1 MGKLGS
7 AIYRFDT
14 SKILVGFFAVIVL
27 AILAQLW
34 WSVEQD
40 KQQTLAAERVNGL
53 VASRI
58 LEEHAAQTLQD
69 GVQKLD
75 TVAQAIIGLKKNDAA
90 IPQILKDYDLQDNRF
105 IKALQYVDLS
115 GMSWITSPDYPAHR
129 ANVSDRQYVQFLLD
143 HPEHTQP
150 VIGHPYQSN
159 YDSQLVLPLARN
171 IYDLDNKPIGIIST
185 DIRLSYFANVYARV
199 AQQSNAMVSL
209 IANEGFVIVRS
220 PFEARYVDRDIS
232 GATVIKKLSQLPT
245 EGDFE
250 DANLLDDEFA
260 RLYTYRKI
268 SGFPLTVI
276 YGRDF
281 DSILTLWTSRMEKRV
296 VFTASVLIL
305 FCLMAWILRSH
316 IKKLRQSEISLR
328 NSEFKFFEIFQRSP
342 APLSI
347 MDFDLK
353 RVEAVND
360 AMLKLIGYS
369 KEEALG
375 LLRNYKEKLWVD
387 DASRREFVRLLR
399 TENQVD
405 GFEAL
410 LRRGDGKIINTLFS
424 ARLYETGA
432 GSKNMYILSQIDV
445 TQQREIEQQI
455 RELNAELEQRVSS
468 RTHKLE
474 LSNAELADA
483 LSSLKKM
490 QSELIRSEKLASLGS
505 LVAGIAHELNTPIGN
520 AVTIASTIQDES
532 KRLQSEV
539 LGGKLRR
546 GSFDNFLGQI
556 EYGSDVLLRSL
567 TRAADLIRGFKNVA
581 VDQTSDMRRLFDLK
595 QILEEIIL
603 TNAPLYRK
611 TGFSV
616 ESDLEAGIVLDSF
629 PGAVGQIVT
638 NLISNS
644 VAHGFDGRINGKMH
658 VATRRTPDGQVK
670 LSFTDD
676 GIGITAS
683 DLKRVFDP
691 FFTTKLGQGGS
702 GLGMNIVYNLVTDI
716 LGGTINI
723 ASDIGHG
730 TTITIISPLVAPSPL
745 IALNLQAQLKL

>member
-1 MGKLGS
+1 MGKLDP
-7 AIYRFDT
+7 AIHRFDT
-14 SKILVGFFAVIVL
+14 SKILGGFFVVIVV

-40 KQQTLAAERVNGL
+40 KLQTLAAESVNGL

-75 TVAQAIIGLKKNDAA
+75 NVAQAIIALKKNDAA

-115 GMSWITSPDYPAHR
+115 GVSWVTSPDYPAHR
-129 ANVSDRQYVQFLLD
+129 ANVKDRQYVRFLLE

-171 IYDLDNKPIGIIST
+171 IYDLENKPIGVIST

-209 IANEGFVIVRS
+209 IADEGFVIVRS

-232 GATVIKKLSQLPT
+232 SAAVIKQFPTLPI
-245 EGDFE
+245 EGTFE
-250 DANLLDDEFA
+250 DANLLDDEFS

-281 DSILTLWTSRMEKRV
+281 DSILALWASRMERRV
-296 VFTASVLIL
+296 VFTVTVLAL

-347 MDFDLK
+347 MNFELT

-375 LLRNYKEKLWVD
+375 VLRNYKQKLWVD
-387 DASRREFVRLLR
+387 DARRREFVDILHA
-399 TENQVD
+399 EHQVD

-410 LRRGDGKIINTLFS
+410 LRRGDGKVINTLFS
-424 ARLYETGA
+424 ARLYDIGLD
-432 GSKNMYILSQIDV
+432 SKSMYILSQIDV

-455 RELNAELEQRVSS
+455 RELNAELERRVSS

-474 LSNAELADA
+474 QSNAELADA
-483 LSSLKKM
+483 LASLKKM

-539 LGGKLRR
+539 FSGKLRR
-546 GSFDNFLGQI
+546 GSFDNFLNQI
-556 EYGSDVLLRSL
+556 EFGSDVLLRSL

-581 VDQTSDMRRLFDLK
+581 VDQTSDMRRVFDLS
-595 QILEEIIL
+595 QMLEEIIL

-611 TGFSV
+611 TGFLIK
-616 ESDLEAGIVLDSF
+616 SDLEAGIVLDSF
-629 PGAVGQIVT
+629 PGAVGQIIT
-638 NLISNS
+638 NLIGNS
-644 VAHGFDGRINGKMH
+644 VAHGFDGRSEGTMQITTLR
-658 VATRRTPDGQVK
+658 APDEKVQ
-670 LSFTDD
+670 LRFDDD
-676 GIGITAS
+676 GIGIS
-683 DLKRVFDP
+683 EGDLKRVFDP

-716 LGGTINI
+716 LGGSISIT
-723 ASDIGHG
+723 SEVGHG
-730 TTITIISPLVAPSPL
+730 TSITIIFPIVAPTPHMAM
-745 IALNLQAQLKL
+745 I

>member
-1 MGKLGS
+1 MGKLGK
-7 AIYRFDT
+7 AIHRFDT
-14 SKILVGFFAVIVL
+14 SKILVGFFAVIAV

-40 KQQTLAAERVNGL
+40 KQQTLAAERVHGL

-75 TVAQAIIGLKKNDAA
+75 TVAHAIITSKKNNVA
-90 IPQILKDYDLQDNRF
+90 IPQILNDYDLQDNRF

-115 GMSWITSPDYPAHR
+115 GVSWVTSHDYPAHR
-129 ANVSDRQYVQFLLD
+129 TNVKDRQYVRFLLD

-150 VIGHPYQSN
+150 VVGHPYQSN

-171 IYDLDNKPIGIIST
+171 IYDLENKPIGIIST

-199 AQQSNAMVSL
+199 AQKSNAMVSL
-209 IANEGFVIVRS
+209 IADEGFVIVRS
-220 PFEARYVDRDIS
+220 PFEARYVDRDITS
-232 GATVIKKLSQLPT
+232 APIIKQLSTLPI
-245 EGDFE
+245 EGNFE
-250 DANLLDDEFA
+250 DANLLDDEFS

-281 DSILTLWTSRMEKRV
+281 DSILALWTSRMERRV
-296 VFTASVLIL
+296 VFTASVLAL
-305 FCLMAWILRSH
+305 FCLMTWILRSH
-316 IKKLRQSEISLR
+316 IRKLRQSEISLR

-347 MDFDLK
+347 LNFELQ

-360 AMLKLIGYS
+360 AMLKLMGYS
-369 KEEALG
+369 KDEALG

-387 DASRREFVRLLR
+387 DTRRREFVEQLHK
-399 TENQVD
+399 EHHID
-405 GFEAL
+405 GFEAR
-410 LRRGDGKIINTLFS
+410 LRRGDGKIISTLFS
-424 ARLYETGA
+424 ARLYDLGPD
-432 GSKNMYILSQIDV
+432 SKSMYIFSQIDV
-445 TQQREIEQQI
+445 TQQREIEHQI
-455 RELNAELEQRVSS
+455 WELNAELEQRVSS

-474 LSNAELADA
+474 QSNAELAEA
-483 LSSLKKM
+483 LVSLKKM
-490 QSELIRSEKLASLGS
+490 QSELMRSEKLASLGS

-532 KRLQSEV
+532 KRLQTEV
-539 LGGKLRR
+539 LSGKLRR
-546 GSFDNFLGQI
+546 GSFDNFLSQI
-556 EYGSDVLLRSL
+556 EFGSDVLLRSL

-581 VDQTSDMRRLFDLK
+581 VDQTSDMRRLFDLS
-595 QILEEIIL
+595 QMLEEIIL

-611 TGFSV
+611 TRYAI
-616 ESDLEAGIVLDSF
+616 ETDLESGIAMDSF
-629 PGAVGQIVT
+629 PGALGQVVT
-638 NLISNS
+638 NLIGNS
-644 VAHGFDGRINGKMH
+644 VAHGFAGRSDGKMSI
-658 VATRRTPDGQVK
+658 TTKRTADEKVT
-670 LSFTDD
+670 LSFDDD
-676 GIGITAS
+676 GIGITES
-683 DLKRVFDP
+683 DIKRVFDP

-716 LGGTINI
+716 LGGSISI
-723 ASDIGHG
+723 ASDIGRG
-730 TTITIISPLVAPSPL
+730 TSVTIIFPVVAPTPLDTIT
-745 IALNLQAQLKL
+745 

>member
-1 MGKLGS
+1 VGKLDP

-14 SKILVGFFAVIVL
+14 SKILVGFFAVIVVI
-27 AILAQLW
+27 ILAQFW

-75 TVAQAIIGLKKNDAA
+75 NVALAIVAMKQNDAS
-90 IPQILKDYDLQDNRF
+90 IPQILKNYDLQDSRF
-105 IKALQYVDLS
+105 IKALQYVDL
-115 GMSWITSPDYPAHR
+115 GGVSWVFSPDYPAHQ
-129 ANVSDRQYVQFLLD
+129 ADVKDRKYVQFLLK

-150 VIGHPYQSN
+150 VIGHPYQSS

-171 IYDLDNKPIGIIST
+171 VYNQDNQPIGIIST

-209 IANEGFVIVRS
+209 IADEGFVIVRS

-232 GATVIKKLSQLPT
+232 NSTVIQHLPHMPV
-245 EGDFE
+245 EGYFE

-281 DSILTLWTSRMEKRV
+281 DSILTYWTSRMERRL
-296 VFTASVLIL
+296 VFTISVLML
-305 FCLMAWILRSH
+305 FCLMSWILRSH
-316 IKKLRQSEISLR
+316 VKKLRQSEISLR
-328 NSEFKFFEIFQRSP
+328 NSEFKFSEIFQRSP

-347 MDFDLK
+347 MDFELK

-360 AMLKLIGYS
+360 AMLTLIGYS
-369 KEEALG
+369 KDEAMG

-387 DASRREFVRLLR
+387 DARRREFVALLL
-399 TENQVD
+399 TEHQVD

-410 LRRGDGKIINTLFS
+410 VRRGDGKIISSLFS
-424 ARLYETGA
+424 ARLYDTGPD
-432 GSKNMYILSQIDV
+432 SKSMYILSQLDV
-445 TQQREIEQQI
+445 TRQREVEQQI

-483 LSSLKKM
+483 LTSLKKI
-490 QSELIRSEKLASLGS
+490 QFELIRSEKLASLGS

-532 KRLQSEV
+532 KRLQAEV
-539 LGGKLRR
+539 QGGQLRR
-546 GSFDNFLGQI
+546 TSFEHFLSQI
-556 EYGSDVLLRSL
+556 SYGSDVLLRSL
-567 TRAADLIRGFKNVA
+567 TRAADLIRSFKNVA
-581 VDQTSDMRRLFDLK
+581 VDQTSDMRRQFDLS
-595 QILEEIIL
+595 QMLEEIVL

-611 TGFSV
+611 AGFV
-616 ESDLEAGIVLDSF
+616 IENELEPGIVMDGF
-629 PGAVGQIVT
+629 PGALGQVVT
-638 NLISNS
+638 NLIGNS
-644 VAHGFDGRINGKMH
+644 VTHGFDGRSHGKMKMITKR
-658 VATRRTPDGQVK
+658 ATEGTVM
-670 LSFTDD
+670 LSFEDD
-676 GIGITAS
+676 GIGITEA
-683 DLKRVFDP
+683 DLKKVFDP

-702 GLGMNIVYNLVTDI
+702 GLGMNIVYNLVTEV
-716 LGGTINI
+716 LGG
-723 ASDIGHG
+723 DISVTSNFGHG
-730 TTITIISPLVAPSPL
+730 TCITMVFPLLAPKSSMV
-745 IALNLQAQLKL
+745 IN

>member
-1 MGKLGS
+1 VGKFDP
-7 AIYRFDT
+7 AIHRFDT
-14 SKILVGFFAVIVL
+14 SKILVGFFAVIVV

-69 GVQKLD
+69 GVQRLD
-75 TVAQAIIGLKKNDAA
+75 NIALAIVAKKKNDADVQ
-90 IPQILKDYDLQDNRF
+90 QILKDYTLQDSRF

-115 GMSWITSPDYPAHR
+115 GVSWVTSPDYPAHS
-129 ANVSDRQYVQFLLD
+129 ADVSDRQYVQFLLA
-143 HPEHTQP
+143 HPEYTQP

-171 IYDLDNKPIGIIST
+171 IYNLENKPIGIISI
-185 DIRLSYFANVYARV
+185 DIRVSYFGNVYARV

-209 IANEGFVIVRS
+209 IADEGFVIVRS

-232 GATVIKKLSQLPT
+232 NSSIVKQLPRMPV
-245 EGDFE
+245 EGGFE
-250 DANLLDDEFA
+250 DADLLDDEFP

-281 DSILTLWTSRMEKRV
+281 DSILMYWTSRMERRV
-296 VFTASVLIL
+296 VFTASVLVL

-328 NSEFKFFEIFQRSP
+328 NSEFKFSEIFQHSP

-347 MDFDLK
+347 MDFELK

-387 DASRREFVRLLR
+387 DARRREFVELLL
-399 TENQVD
+399 TEHQVD
-405 GFEAL
+405 DFEAL
-410 LRRGDGKIINTLFS
+410 IRRGDGKIINSVFS
-424 ARLYETGA
+424 ARLYDTGPD
-432 GSKNMYILSQIDV
+432 SKSMYILSQLDV
-445 TQQREIEQQI
+445 TQQREVEQQI

-468 RTHKLE
+468 RTYKLE
-474 LSNAELADA
+474 RSNAELAAA
-483 LSSLKKM
+483 LVSLKKM

-539 LGGKLRR
+539 LDGKLRR
-546 GSFDNFLGQI
+546 GSFDHFLAQI
-556 EYGSDVLLRSL
+556 AYGSDVLLRSL
-567 TRAADLIRGFKNVA
+567 SRAADLIRSFKNVA
-581 VDQTSDMRRLFDLK
+581 VDQTSDQRRQFGLC
-595 QILEEIIL
+595 QMLEEIVL

-611 TGFSV
+611 SGYVV
-616 ESDLEAGIVLDSF
+616 ELELEPEIVMDSF
-629 PGAVGQIVT
+629 PGALGQVVT
-638 NLISNS
+638 NLIGNS
-644 VAHGFDGRINGKMH
+644 VAHGFDGRS
-658 VATRRTPDGQVK
+658 DGTMRIKTLRAADEMVI

-676 GIGITAS
+676 GIGIADD
-683 DLKRVFDP
+683 DLKKVFDP

-702 GLGMNIVYNLVTDI
+702 GLGMNIVYNLVTEI
-716 LGGTINI
+716 LGGIVSIT
-723 ASDIGHG
+723 SEIGQG
-730 TTITIISPLVAPSPL
+730 TCVTMVLPLLAPKPSS
-745 IALNLQAQLKL
+745 N